1 MKQTPRV
8 VTTLHPLT
16 KGGFQMK
23 RAIAVLAMMSMT
35 MMASGAAY
43 AQAPAGYET
52 EPGLN
57 AKDLA
62 VPELLQ
68 GPHFTVDPK
77 VPVRGFLE
85 RFTIRSPYGT
95 FEAHGLHMLPIR
107 VNEVE
112 ALAKL
117 DDLSKTKQF
126 AEAAGKAIARPV
138 TSTFNM
144 IVHPVDT
151 ITGFPDGVARLFG
164 RIKLGT
170 ERVYEAATA
179 PGQSGGERAE
189 EASKRVGMATV
200 TALGFQKERRD
211 LAKSLGVDPYTTNPV
226 LSEKLTDAAWVAFSG
241 RFIIQTATSILVP
254 YSMAM
259 SAVTITNSTVY
270 ETPAAD
276 LVNNATV
283 IFGET
288 GATNAQVQAV
298 VQNPQYSL
306 SVLTA
311 LAMGIQRLRGVPG
324 RDAIVIFA
332 AAARTQDETRFV
344 AGAVNMLARYHESVA
359 PIAQVSAPGPILGRT
374 ASGALIV
381 PMPVDY
387 IAWTERVARFPQR
400 QDIQAPEHVGFIS
413 GRLSPLAGKEF
424 TKLGWKMF
432 ESFTIAAER

>member
-1 MKQTPRV
+1 MRKTSAA
-8 VTTLHPLT
+8 L
-16 KGGFQMK
+16 
-23 RAIAVLAMMSMT
+23 LAMAMIFMG
-35 MMASGAAY
+35 GAVTH
-43 AQAPAGYET
+43 AQAPAGYEL
-52 EPGLN
+52 EPVLN

-62 VPELLQ
+62 TPELLQ

-77 VPVRGFLE
+77 VPVKGFLE

-112 ALAKL
+112 AIAKL
-117 DDLSKTKQF
+117 DELSKTKEF
-126 AEAAGKAIARPV
+126 AEAAGKAIARPI
-138 TSTFNM
+138 TSTVNM
-144 IVHPVDT
+144 LVHPVET

-164 RIKLGT
+164 RIELGS
-170 ERVYEAATA
+170 ERVYQAATA
-179 PGQSGGERAE
+179 TDQSGGERAA
-189 EASKRVGMATV
+189 EASKRVGMATI
-200 TALGFQKERRD
+200 TALGFEKERRD
-211 LAKSLGVDPYTTNPV
+211 LAKSLGVDPYTTNTV

-254 YSMAM
+254 YSMVM

-288 GATNAQVQAV
+288 GASPAQVQAL

-311 LAMGIQRLRGVPG
+311 LAMGIQRLQGVPG
-324 RDAIVIFA
+324 RDAVVIFA
-332 AAARTQDETRFV
+332 AAAQTQDETRFV
-344 AGAVNMLARYHESVA
+344 AGAVNMLARYHEGVA

-374 ASGALIV
+374 VGGALVV

-387 IAWTERVARFPQR
+387 IAWTERVARSSQR
-400 QDIQAPEHVGFIS
+400 PEILQAPERVGFIS
-413 GRLSPLAGKEF
+413 GRLSPLAQKEL
-424 TKLGWKMF
+424 TKRGWKLF

>member
-1 MKQTPRV
+1 MK
-8 VTTLHPLT
+8 TTIT
-16 KGGFQMK
+16 
-23 RAIAVLAMMSMT
+23 VLAILVSIVMGSAVT
-35 MMASGAAY
+35 H
-43 AQAPAGYET
+43 AQAPAAGYET
-52 EPGLN
+52 EPVLN

-85 RFTIRSPYGT
+85 RFTIRSQYGT

-112 ALAKL
+112 AIAKL
-117 DDLSKTKQF
+117 DDLSKTQEF

-138 TSTFNM
+138 TSTVNM
-144 IVHPVDT
+144 LVHPVET
-151 ITGFPDGVARLFG
+151 ITGFPDGVARLFD
-164 RIKLGT
+164 RIKLGS
-170 ERVYEAATA
+170 ERVYQAATA

-189 EASKRVGMATV
+189 EASKRVGMATI

-211 LAKSLGVDPYTTNPV
+211 LAKSLGVDPYTTNEV
-226 LSEKLTDAAWVAFSG
+226 LAKKLTDTAWVAFSG
-241 RFIIQTATSILVP
+241 RFLIQTATSILVP

-259 SAVTITNSTVY
+259 SAVTITNSTIY
-270 ETPAAD
+270 DTPAAD

-288 GATNAQVQAV
+288 GASDAQVQAL

-306 SVLTA
+306 TNLTA
-311 LAMGIQRLRGVPG
+311 LAMGIQRLQGVPG
-324 RDAIVIFA
+324 RDAVVIFA

-344 AGAVNMLARYHESVA
+344 AGAVNMLARYHEAVA

-374 ASGALIV
+374 VGGTLVV
-381 PMPVDY
+381 PAPVDY
-387 IAWTERVARFPQR
+387 IAWTERVARFSQR
-400 QDIQAPEHVGFIS
+400 PDIQAPEHVGFVS
-413 GRLSPLAGKEF
+413 GRLSPLAQKEF
-424 TKLGWKMF
+424 TKRGWKMY
-432 ESFTIAAER
+432 ESYTIAAER

>member
-1 MKQTPRV
+1 M
-8 VTTLHPLT
+8 T
-16 KGGFQMK
+16 KAK
-23 RAIAVLAMMSMT
+23 ALLVAAAVLLACS
-35 MMASGAAY
+35 AVAR
-43 AQAPAGYET
+43 AQAPAGYEA
-52 EPGLN
+52 EPVLD

-62 VPELLQ
+62 TPELLK
-68 GPHFTVDPK
+68 GPDFTVDAK

-85 RFTIRSPYGT
+85 RFTIQSKYGT
-95 FEAHGLHMLPIR
+95 FQANGLAMLPIR

-117 DDLSKTKQF
+117 DQLSGTKEF

-138 TSTFNM
+138 TSTVNM
-144 IVHPVDT
+144 LVHPVET
-151 ITGFPDGVARLFG
+151 ISGFPDGVARLFG

-189 EASKRVGMATV
+189 EASKRVGMATI

-259 SAVTITNSTVY
+259 SAMTITNSTIY
-270 ETPAAD
+270 DTPPGD
-276 LVNNATV
+276 LINNATV
-283 IFGET
+283 IFGAT
-288 GATNAQVQAV
+288 GASDAQVQAL
-298 VQNPQYSL
+298 VQNPQYTL
-306 SVLTA
+306 TVLTDLA
-311 LAMGIQRLRGVPG
+311 LGIQRLNGVAG
-324 RDAIVIFA
+324 VDSLVIFA

-344 AGAVNMLARYHESVA
+344 AGAVNMLARYHEAVA

-387 IAWTERVARFPQR
+387 IAWTERVAGFPKR
-400 QDIQAPEHVGFIS
+400 SDIRAESEHVGFVS
-413 GRLSPLAGKEF
+413 GRLSPLASKE
-424 TKLGWKMF
+424 
-432 ESFTIAAER
+432 

>member
-1 MKQTPRV
+1 MKQTPRL
-8 VTTLHPLT
+8 VTTTHTTT

-23 RAIAVLAMMSMT
+23 RVIATLAMMAMT
-35 MMASGAAY
+35 MMASERVY
-43 AQAPAGYET
+43 AQAPTGYET
-52 EPGLN
+52 EPVLN

-117 DDLSKTKQF
+117 DDLSKTKEF
-126 AEAAGKAIARPV
+126 AEAAGKALARPV
-138 TSTFNM
+138 TSTVHM

-151 ITGFPDGVARLFG
+151 ITGIPDAVGRLFD
-164 RIKLGT
+164 RIKLGSD
-170 ERVYEAATA
+170 RVYEAATA
-179 PGQSGGERAE
+179 PDQSGGQRAE
-189 EASKRVGMATV
+189 DATKRVGMATI
-200 TALGFQKERRD
+200 TALGFEKERRD

-283 IFGET
+283 IFAST
-288 GATNAQVQAV
+288 GASDAQVQAV

-311 LAMGIQRLRGVPG
+311 LAMGIQRLQGVPG

-344 AGAVNMLARYHESVA
+344 AGAVNMLARYHEAVA

-387 IAWTERVARFPQR
+387 IAWTERVAGFPKR
-400 QDIQAPEHVGFIS
+400 SDIRAESEHVGFVS
-413 GRLSPLAGKEF
+413 GRLSPLASKE
-424 TKLGWKMF
+424 
-432 ESFTIAAER
+432 

>member
-1 MKQTPRV
+1 MK
-8 VTTLHPLT
+8 
-16 KGGFQMK
+16 M
-23 RAIAVLAMMSMT
+23 AITVLATVTSMLAGSAPT
-35 MMASGAAY
+35 H
-43 AQAPAGYET
+43 AQAPVGFEA
-52 EPGLN
+52 EPVLN

-62 VPELLQ
+62 VPELLK
-68 GPHFTVDPK
+68 GPHFTVNPK
-77 VPVRGFLE
+77 VPVKGFLE

-95 FEAHGLHMLPIR
+95 FEAHGLHMLAIR
-107 VNEVE
+107 VTEVE
-112 ALAKL
+112 AIAKL
-117 DDLSKTKQF
+117 DDLSKTKEF

-138 TSTFNM
+138 TSTVNM
-144 IVHPVDT
+144 IVHPVET
-151 ITGFPDGVARLFG
+151 VTGFPDGVARLFD

-189 EASKRVGMATV
+189 EASKRVGMATI

-270 ETPAAD
+270 ETPAGD

-288 GATNAQVQAV
+288 GASGAQVQAV

-311 LAMGIQRLRGVPG
+311 LAMGIQRLQGVPG

-332 AAARTQDETRFV
+332 AAARTQDECRFV
-344 AGAVNMLARYHESVA
+344 AGAVNMLARYHEAVA

-374 ASGALIV
+374 AAGALIV

-387 IAWTERVARFPQR
+387 ISWTERVAGFPKR
-400 QDIQAPEHVGFIS
+400 SDIRAASEHVGFVS
-413 GRLSPLAGKEF
+413 GRLSPLASKEF
-424 TKLGWKMF
+424 TKRDWKMF
-432 ESFTIAAER
+432 ESYTIAAEQ